1 MTEQI
6 DSYLRVI
13 KITELVV
20 AIRSKPSNR
29 YGTILCELRKGA
41 HVLSLEE
48 MSNRNGMNKKE
59 SKTTKEKETKEKE
72 NVWIRINLGWL
83 CTKSIDNY
91 DCIETVSIDQA
102 RESWRQEEIKR
113 QRFASAVVSSIIKYY
128 PLPKV
133 RALLSLSSH
142 IPVSI
147 MLGSL
152 VHLSNPNT
160 HSLSKA
166 KRFIRSL
173 CKHADKFYPSKPMIN
188 IERKGLEDIM
198 LSLGGDHP
206 KSKEEIFSIIKIAA
220 AEQSDPQ
227 QVMKCLKSSH
237 LC

>member
-1 MTEQI
+1 MTEQKI

-13 KITELVV
+13 KIIELVV
-20 AIRSKPSNR
+20 AIRNKPSNR

-48 MSNRNGMNKKE
+48 MSNRNGMNKKD

-142 IPVSI
+142 ILVSI
-147 MLGSL
+147 MLRFIGT

-160 HSLSKA
+160 PTSFPRPSGSFDRSVSTPISSIHLS
-166 KRFIRSL
+166 
-173 CKHADKFYPSKPMIN
+173 
-188 IERKGLEDIM
+188 
-198 LSLGGDHP
+198 
-206 KSKEEIFSIIKIAA
+206 
-220 AEQSDPQ
+220 Q
-227 QVMKCLKSSH
+227 
-237 LC
+237 

>member
-1 MTEQI
+1 MYKFTVQCTLCTLRNRFISSIANDEQQLFIMTEQKI

-13 KITELVV
+13 KIIELVV
-20 AIRSKPSNR
+20 AIRNKPSNR

-48 MSNRNGMNKKE
+48 MSNRNGMNKKD

-113 QRFASAVVSSIIKYY
+113 QRFASAVVSSIIKFY

-142 IPVSI
+142 ILVSI
-147 MLGSL
+147 MLRFIGT

-160 HSLSKA
+160 PTSFPRPSGSFDRSVSTPISSIHLS
-166 KRFIRSL
+166 
-173 CKHADKFYPSKPMIN
+173 
-188 IERKGLEDIM
+188 
-198 LSLGGDHP
+198 
-206 KSKEEIFSIIKIAA
+206 
-220 AEQSDPQ
+220 Q
-227 QVMKCLKSSH
+227 
-237 LC
+237 